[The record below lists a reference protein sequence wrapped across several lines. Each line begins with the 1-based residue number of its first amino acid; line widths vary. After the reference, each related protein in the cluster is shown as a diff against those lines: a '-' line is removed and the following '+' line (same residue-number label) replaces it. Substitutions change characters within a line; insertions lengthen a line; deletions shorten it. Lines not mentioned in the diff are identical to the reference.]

1 MLYQIKIKIK
11 HFHISFLAIMNATT
25 LVPSLSSPSLQDT
38 ETTNTSENIT
48 LRIWVTVILVVII
61 VLTILG
67 NGLVCLAFYR
77 RPHLRG
83 ISYYPILSLALADI
97 LCGSCAM
104 PAYIAKKHII
114 GGDKERITCDVF
126 RFTYFFSMFA
136 SILSLTAVSLK
147 RFIGIKMPFWYR
159 TLLTKRKM
167 ITALMLSWLDAAL
180 VSMLPFVWQ
189 RDDTDELCTYRP
201 SKEWSTMV
209 ILLNVCLPF
218 VIMFACHFYI
228 FHFAIR
234 LFRAKHRVKTTD
246 TAVDAGRRNTSDG
259 NSDENNEAILAKRE
273 RDLMCTMVIVLG
285 AFILC
290 WAPSSFYYF
299 LHMVCP
305 HCYRPSFKQVEPVFN
320 AVMKLLT
327 FVNSCLNPIIYCLLN
342 KHLREEIYLSLLK
355 KSEARRRNFKQSI
368 QINKIDAKEET

>member
-1 MLYQIKIKIK
+1 
-11 HFHISFLAIMNATT
+11 MNAT
-25 LVPSLSSPSLQDT
+25 LVPSLSSPSLRDA
-38 ETTNTSENIT
+38 ETTNTTELIHVT
-48 LRIWVTVILVVII
+48 LKVWVTVILAVII

-83 ISYYPILSLALADI
+83 VSYYPIVSLALADI
-97 LCGSCAM
+97 LCGISAM
-104 PAYIAKKHII
+104 PAYIAKKHTA
-114 GGDKERITCDVF
+114 GGVKERITCDVF
-126 RFTYFFSMFA
+126 RFTYFFSMYA

-147 RFIGIKMPFWYR
+147 RFIAIKMPIWHR

-189 RDDTDELCTYRP
+189 RENTDELCTYRP
-201 SKEWSTMV
+201 SKEWSMMV

-218 VIMFACHFYI
+218 VIMFTCQFYT

-234 LFRAKHRVKTTD
+234 LFRAKHRAKTRD

-259 NSDENNEAILAKRE
+259 NSDENNEAILLKRE
-273 RDLMCTMVIVLG
+273 RNLMCTMVIVLG

-290 WAPSSFYYF
+290 WAPSTFYYF

-355 KSEARRRNFKQSI
+355 KSEARRRKFKQST
-368 QINKIDAKEET
+368 QINRIDAKEET